1 MNIGEYI
8 REKRKEAGL
17 TVDELASKIG
27 KNRATIY
34 RYENNSIES
43 LPSDILIPLANAL
56 SITPG
61 DLIKRNPN
69 AVATNPDVLHLSS
82 TELDL
87 VKKYRRLDDVGK
99 ATVNAVI
106 DVQLKRI
113 HE

>member
-82 TELDL
+82 TELEL
-87 VKKYRRLDDVGK
+87 VKKYRRLDNVGK
-99 ATVNAVI
+99 ATVDAVI
-106 DVQLKRI
+106 DVQLKRL

>member
-82 TELDL
+82 TELEL

-99 ATVNAVI
+99 ATVDAVI
-106 DVQLKRI
+106 DVQLKRL

>member
-82 TELDL
+82 TELNL

-99 ATVNAVI
+99 ATVDAVI
-106 DVQLKRI
+106 DVQLQRL

>member
-17 TVDELASKIG
+17 TVDELAAKIG

-69 AVATNPDVLHLSS
+69 AVATDNDATHLSPA
-82 TELDL
+82 EAEL
-87 VKKYRRLDDVGK
+87 VKNFRLLDDVGK
-99 ATVNAVI
+99 ATVTAVI
-106 DVQLKRI
+106 KVQLKRI

>member
-82 TELDL
+82 TELNL

-99 ATVNAVI
+99 ATVDAVI
-106 DVQLKRI
+106 DVQLKRL

>member
-82 TELDL
+82 TELEL
-87 VKKYRRLDDVGK
+87 VKKYRRLDAVGK
-99 ATVNAVI
+99 ATVDAVI
-106 DVQLKRI
+106 DVQLKRL

>member
-8 REKRKEAGL
+8 REKRTEAGL

-87 VKKYRRLDDVGK
+87 LKKYRRLDDVGK
-99 ATVNAVI
+99 ATVDAVI
-106 DVQLKRI
+106 DVQLKRL